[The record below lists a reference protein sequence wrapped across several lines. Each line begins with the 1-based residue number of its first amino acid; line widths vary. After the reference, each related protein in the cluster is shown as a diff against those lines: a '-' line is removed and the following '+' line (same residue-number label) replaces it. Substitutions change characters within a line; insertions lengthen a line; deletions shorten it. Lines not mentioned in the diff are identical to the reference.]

1 MAFDDELK
9 FESEL
14 INLLFEKGWEREV
27 IKYPTEDDLIQNW
40 GDILFKNNSG
50 IDQLND
56 VPLSANE
63 MQQLVDQITK
73 LRTPLAL
80 NQFINGS

>member
-14 INLLFEKGWEREV
+14 INLLFEKGWEREG
-27 IKYPTEDDLIQNW
+27 IKYPTEEDLIQNW
-40 GDILFKNNSG
+40 ANILFKNNSG

-56 VPLSANE
+56 VPRC
-63 MQQLVDQITK
+63 IG
-73 LRTPLAL
+73 R
-80 NQFINGS
+80 

>member
-27 IKYPTEDDLIQNW
+27 IKYPSEEDLIQNW
-40 GDILFKNNSG
+40 ADILFKNKTSLPTASS
-50 IDQLND
+50 IL
-56 VPLSANE
+56 L
-63 MQQLVDQITK
+63 T
-73 LRTPLAL
+73 
-80 NQFINGS
+80 

>member
-27 IKYPTEDDLIQNW
+27 LKYPTEEDLIQNW
-40 GDILFKNNSG
+40 AAILFKNNSG

-56 VPLSANE
+56 VPLT
-63 MQQLVDQITK
+63 VVITK
-73 LRTPLAL
+73 IFVYANFLVIRRCK
-80 NQFINGS
+80 

>member
-27 IKYPTEDDLIQNW
+27 LKYPTEEDLIQNW
-40 GDILFKNNSG
+40 ADILFKNNAG
-50 IDQLND
+50 IDQRK
-56 VPLSANE
+56 VS
-63 MQQLVDQITK
+63 
-73 LRTPLAL
+73 R
-80 NQFINGS
+80 

>member
-27 IKYPTEDDLIQNW
+27 IKYPTEEDLIQNW
-40 GDILFKNNSG
+40 ADILFKNNSG

-63 MQQLVDQITK
+63 MQDRKSVV
-73 LRTPLAL
+73 
-80 NQFINGS
+80 